1 MDRVPNISLDE
12 SIGMEMEAIRRLK
25 QLPGVK
31 HIVSRLGRGESPV
44 DPAGYNESDMMIHLK
59 PAEERAGTDAG

>member
-1 MDRVPNISLDE
+1 M
-12 SIGMEMEAIRRLK
+12 
-25 QLPGVK
+25 K

-59 PAEERAGTDAG
+59 PAEERAGLTQDEIAEQIRQRLQRCRA